1 MANSKTTKTKK
12 TSAAKKKNPSPKKN
26 SKKQNLSFYES
37 HRSAIMFV
45 YLIVSLLLMTV
56 AFIPGRNVWASIRG
70 FFFGFFG
77 LFSFGFSLF
86 FCLSSFGFISFSLPG
101 IIVNLKNKYRI
112 LRVKCSFQSATMCTG
127 KANSKI
133 IKSII
138 PKKISQPAVNTSPP
152 AQFFY

>member
-12 TSAAKKKNPSPKKN
+12 TSAAKKKNPRKKKN
-26 SKKQNLSFYES
+26 SKKRNLSFYES

-77 LFSFGFSLF
+77 LGFYLFDIFLLVIGVRVALNSLRRSCILTTVCAF
-86 FCLSSFGFISFSLPG
+86 LTSDRKL
-101 IIVNLKNKYRI
+101 NLCRRKGRI
-112 LRVKCSFQSATMCTG
+112 YQSACQ
-127 KANSKI
+127 SL
-133 IKSII
+133 
-138 PKKISQPAVNTSPP
+138 
-152 AQFFY
+152 